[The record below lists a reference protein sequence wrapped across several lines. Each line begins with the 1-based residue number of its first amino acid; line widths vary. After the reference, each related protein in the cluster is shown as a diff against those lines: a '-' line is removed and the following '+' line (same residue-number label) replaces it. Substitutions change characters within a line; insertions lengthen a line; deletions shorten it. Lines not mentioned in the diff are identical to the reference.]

1 MTTTTTTTTTAENH
15 GGLSLRKALEYT
27 GCSRNAYYN
36 KKKKQ
41 DKKECDTKRQL
52 DEELLLE
59 KKIEEIILQRPSYG
73 TRRMAA
79 MLTRIIGKPIN
90 RKRVQRIYRKLNLTT
105 PSRKKREIIR
115 SKYNI
120 KKVDRPNEVWEVD
133 LTYIHC
139 GIDGWGYLFN
149 VFDIFTREWVGYCF
163 DLSAVKEN
171 AIISIENALVS
182 HKEILVPCNRNSNS
196 NNNGNNNKPTIRTDN
211 GSQYTS
217 NAFRKSMSVLGLSL
231 EHIACNTPEQ
241 NGHIESFHKTLK
253 KEYVWPF
260 DFNTY
265 QEAEIAIRDAFIDYN
280 RDRIHSSLGYLTP
293 YEFISKWKQEH
304 LRETTE
310 DVVTEQQTEMINI
323 G

>member
-1 MTTTTTTTTTAENH
+1 VIDLMTTSND
-15 GGLSLRKALEYT
+15 GLSLRKALAYT
-27 GCSRNAYYN
+27 GCSRNAYYYN
-36 KKKKQ
+36 KK
-41 DKKECDTKRQL
+41 DKKEPRDTKLQGHQL
-52 DEELLLE
+52 DGAVLE
-59 KKIEEIILQRPSYG
+59 KNIEEIILQRPSYG

-79 MLTRIIGKPIN
+79 MLTRIMGKPIN
-90 RKRVQRIYRKLNLTT
+90 RKRVQRLYRKLNLAMS
-105 PSRKKREIIR
+105 SRKKREIIQ
-115 SKYNI
+115 SKYKNNI
-120 KKVDRPNEVWEVD
+120 KMVDRPSELWEAD

-149 VFDIFTREWVGYCF
+149 VFDVFTREWMGYCF

-182 HKEILVPCNRNSNS
+182 HREILVPCNSNSNS
-196 NNNGNNNKPTIRTDN
+196 NKPIIRTDN

-217 NAFRKSMSVLGLSL
+217 NAFRKSMSILGLTL

-253 KEYVWPF
+253 KEYVWPY

-265 QEAEIAIRDAFIDYN
+265 QEAEIAIRDAFVDYN

-304 LRETTE
+304 HRMETVE
-310 DVVTEQQTEMINI
+310 DIVSEQQTKMINI

>member
-1 MTTTTTTTTTAENH
+1 MVHLMTANH
-15 GGLSLRKALEYT
+15 GLSLRKALAYT
-27 GCSRNAYYN
+27 DCSRNTYYY
-36 KKKKQ
+36 KKKME
-41 DKKECDTKRQL
+41 KKRPRNARRQQQQQQQVQTV
-52 DEELLLE
+52 LE
-59 KKIEEIILQRPSYG
+59 KRTEEIILQRPSYG

-79 MLTRIIGKPIN
+79 MLTRIIGKSIN
-90 RKRVQRIYRKLNLTT
+90 RKRVQKIYHKLNLTV

-115 SKYNI
+115 SKYN
-120 KKVDRPNEVWEVD
+120 KDVEKVDRPNEVWEVD

-149 VFDIFTREWVGYCF
+149 VFDVFTREWIGYCF

-182 HKEILVPCNRNSNS
+182 HKEIVHDDD
-196 NNNGNNNKPTIRTDN
+196 NNKPTIRADN

-217 NAFRKSMSVLGLSL
+217 NAFKKSMSVLGIKL

-253 KEYVWPF
+253 KEYIWPY
-260 DFNTY
+260 DFRTY
-265 QEAEIAIRDAFIDYN
+265 QEAELVIRDAVVDYN

-293 YEFISKWKQEH
+293 YEFISKWKPEH
-304 LRETTE
+304 PRETE
-310 DVVTEQQTEMINI
+310 EVAVEQQTKVINI

>member
-1 MTTTTTTTTTAENH
+1 VIDLMTTGND
-15 GGLSLRKALEYT
+15 GLSLRKALAYT
-27 GCSRNAYYN
+27 GCSRNAYYYN
-36 KKKKQ
+36 KKK
-41 DKKECDTKRQL
+41 DKKESRDAKLQQQAV
-52 DEELLLE
+52 LE

-79 MLTRIIGKPIN
+79 MLTRTMGKPIN
-90 RKRVQRIYRKLNLTT
+90 RKRVQRLYRKLNLTMS
-105 PSRKKREIIR
+105 SRKKREIIR
-115 SKYNI
+115 SKYKNNI
-120 KKVDRPNEVWEVD
+120 KMVDRPNELWEAD

-149 VFDIFTREWVGYCF
+149 VFDVFTREWISYCF

-182 HKEILVPCNRNSNS
+182 HKEILVPCNRNSNSNS

-304 LRETTE
+304 LRITTE
-310 DVVTEQQTEMINI
+310 DVVSEQQTKMINI

>member
-1 MTTTTTTTTTAENH
+1 MIHLMTTPPDDH
-15 GGLSLRKALEYT
+15 HHRDHSLSLRKALAYT
-27 GCSRNAYYN
+27 DCSRNTYYYS
-36 KKKKQ
+36 KKV
-41 DKKECDTKRQL
+41 KEKGPRDTKLQQQQQQYQL
-52 DEELLLE
+52 DQAVLE
-59 KKIEEIILQRPSYG
+59 KKVEDIILQRPSYG

-79 MLTRIIGKPIN
+79 MLTRIMGKSIN
-90 RKRVQRIYRKLNLTT
+90 RKRVQTIYHKLNLTI

-115 SKYNI
+115 SKYKNI
-120 KKVDRPNEVWEVD
+120 KNVDRPNDVWEVD

-149 VFDIFTREWVGYCF
+149 VFDVFTREWIGYCF

-182 HKEILVPCNRNSNS
+182 HKEIVPDNDN
-196 NNNGNNNKPTIRTDN
+196 NNNKPTIRADN

-217 NAFRKSMSVLGLSL
+217 NAFRKSMSVLGLKL

-253 KEYVWPF
+253 KEYIWPY
-260 DFNTY
+260 DFHTY
-265 QEAEIAIRDAFIDYN
+265 QEAEAAIGDAFVDYN

-304 LRETTE
+304 QREIE
-310 DVVTEQQTEMINI
+310 EVPVEQQTKVINI

>member
-1 MTTTTTTTTTAENH
+1 MTAAADH
-15 GGLSLRKALEYT
+15 GLSFRKALAYT
-27 GCSRNAYYN
+27 DCSRNTYYYS
-36 KKKKQ
+36 
-41 DKKECDTKRQL
+41 KKEKEGPRNALQLHQQL
-52 DEELLLE
+52 DQAVLE
-59 KKIEEIILQRPSYG
+59 KKIDEIILQRPSYG

-79 MLTRIIGKPIN
+79 MLTRVIGKSIN
-90 RKRVQRIYRKLNLTT
+90 RKRVQRIYHKLNLTI

-115 SKYNI
+115 SKYKNI

-133 LTYIHC
+133 LTYVHC

-149 VFDIFTREWVGYCF
+149 VFDVFTRVWVGYCF

-182 HKEILVPCNRNSNS
+182 HKEIVVPDND
-196 NNNGNNNKPTIRTDN
+196 NNNNNKPTIRADN

-217 NAFRKSMSVLGLSL
+217 NAFRKSMLVLGLKL

-253 KEYVWPF
+253 KEYIWPY
-260 DFNTY
+260 DFHTY
-265 QEAEIAIRDAFIDYN
+265 QEAEAAIRDAFGDYN

-304 LRETTE
+304 QRETE
-310 DVVTEQQTEMINI
+310 EVVVEQTKMINI

>member
-1 MTTTTTTTTTAENH
+1 MTAAAADH
-15 GGLSLRKALEYT
+15 GGGLSLRKALAYT
-27 GCSRNAYYN
+27 DCSRNTYYYS
-36 KKKKQ
+36 
-41 DKKECDTKRQL
+41 KKEKEGPRNALQL
-52 DEELLLE
+52 HQHLDQAVLE
-59 KKIEEIILQRPSYG
+59 KKIDEIILQRPSYG

-79 MLTRIIGKPIN
+79 MLTRVIGKSIN
-90 RKRVQRIYRKLNLTT
+90 RKRVQRIYHKLNLTI

-115 SKYNI
+115 SKYKNI
-120 KKVDRPNEVWEVD
+120 KKVDRPNDVWEVD
-133 LTYIHC
+133 LTYVHC

-149 VFDIFTREWVGYCF
+149 VFDIFTRVWVGYCF

-182 HKEILVPCNRNSNS
+182 HKEIVVPDNDNKD
-196 NNNGNNNKPTIRTDN
+196 NNNKPTIRADN

-217 NAFRKSMSVLGLSL
+217 NAFRKSMSVLGLKL

-253 KEYVWPF
+253 KEYIWPY
-260 DFNTY
+260 DFHTY
-265 QEAEIAIRDAFIDYN
+265 QEAEAAIRDAFGDYN

-304 LRETTE
+304 QRETE
-310 DVVTEQQTEMINI
+310 EVVVEQTKMINI